1 MHANCNR
8 TTHGFAQLNIE
19 YSILY
24 YAMPCGPKEKQA
36 MLFYLFPWVS
46 PISPPPPPFF
56 FFVQVSKRQLNENKT
71 SRKSENEKSN
81 YTAQ

>member
-46 PISPPPPPFF
+46 PISPTPPFF

>member
-24 YAMPCGPKEKQA
+24 YSISGQKKNKPCCSIYFDVFSFL
-36 MLFYLFPWVS
+36 LFFIFY
-46 PISPPPPPFF
+46 
-56 FFVQVSKRQLNENKT
+56 FVQVSKQQLNENKT